1 LPTWITAPQNARPG
15 VPPFPDSQI
24 LDRRARELASSRRSA
39 ASSAQRGAGHEVRP
53 LIHSHNTFQGGSHVA
68 DRAHERI
75 AALAETES
83 KFREKIFL
91 EYVNRDILRE
101 LEARL
106 ERAIEHLA
114 RTSAE
119 AIDRLGDRLDGL
131 SDLRRRGEKG

>member
-1 LPTWITAPQNARPG
+1 MNISWELNGTTLLLLAVNLVGLIWFAFSTQATATAARKNA
-15 VPPFPDSQI
+15 D
-24 LDRRARELASSRRSA
+24 
-39 ASSAQRGAGHEVRP
+39 H
-53 LIHSHNTFQGGSHVA
+53 
-68 DRAHERI
+68 AHERI
-75 AALAETES
+75 SALAEAES

-131 SDLRRRGEKG
+131 ADVRRRIDKG

>member
-1 LPTWITAPQNARPG
+1 MTISWELNATTLLLLAVNLIGLIWFVFSTQATA
-15 VPPFPDSQI
+15 
-24 LDRRARELASSRRSA
+24 SA
-39 ASSAQRGAGHEVRP
+39 AHRQ
-53 LIHSHNTFQGGSHVA
+53 A

-75 AALAETES
+75 AALAEAES

>member
-1 LPTWITAPQNARPG
+1 MNVSWDLNATTLLLLAINLIGLIWFAFSTQATA
-15 VPPFPDSQI
+15 
-24 LDRRARELASSRRSA
+24 RAAH
-39 ASSAQRGAGHEVRP
+39 QK
-53 LIHSHNTFQGGSHVA
+53 A
-68 DRAHERI
+68 DHAHERI
-75 AALAETES
+75 AALAEGES

-131 SDLRRRGEKG
+131 SDARRRAGKG

>member
-1 LPTWITAPQNARPG
+1 MNISWELNATTIVLLAINLVGLIWFAFSTQATA
-15 VPPFPDSQI
+15 
-24 LDRRARELASSRRSA
+24 SA
-39 ASSAQRGAGHEVRP
+39 AQKR
-53 LIHSHNTFQGGSHVA
+53 A
-68 DRAHERI
+68 DHAHERI
-75 AALAETES
+75 SALVEAEN

-101 LEARL
+101 MEARL

-131 SDLRRRGEKG
+131 SDGRRRPG

>member
-1 LPTWITAPQNARPG
+1 MNISWDLNATTIVLLAINLVGLIWFAFSTQATAT
-15 VPPFPDSQI
+15 
-24 LDRRARELASSRRSA
+24 A
-39 ASSAQRGAGHEVRP
+39 AHKK
-53 LIHSHNTFQGGSHVA
+53 A
-68 DRAHERI
+68 DHAHERI
-75 AALAETES
+75 SALAEAES

-101 LEARL
+101 MEARL

-131 SDLRRRGEKG
+131 NDVRRRPG

>member
-1 LPTWITAPQNARPG
+1 MNVSWDLNATT
-15 VPPFPDSQI
+15 
-24 LDRRARELASSRRSA
+24 LLLLAANLVGLVWFAFSTQA
-39 ASSAQRGAGHEVRP
+39 AAHGAHRK
-53 LIHSHNTFQGGSHVA
+53 A
-68 DRAHERI
+68 DNAHERI
-75 AALAETES
+75 SALAEAES

-101 LEARL
+101 MEARL

-131 SDLRRRGEKG
+131 SDARRRVDKG

>member
-1 LPTWITAPQNARPG
+1 MNISWELNATTIVLLAINLVGLIWFAFSTQATA
-15 VPPFPDSQI
+15 
-24 LDRRARELASSRRSA
+24 SA
-39 ASSAQRGAGHEVRP
+39 AHKK
-53 LIHSHNTFQGGSHVA
+53 A
-68 DRAHERI
+68 DHAHERI
-75 AALAETES
+75 SALVEAEG

-101 LEARL
+101 MEARL

-131 SDLRRRGEKG
+131 SEGRRRPG

>member
-1 LPTWITAPQNARPG
+1 MNVSWDLNATT
-15 VPPFPDSQI
+15 
-24 LDRRARELASSRRSA
+24 LLLLAVNLVGLIWFAFSTQAAAHSA
-39 ASSAQRGAGHEVRP
+39 HRK
-53 LIHSHNTFQGGSHVA
+53 A
-68 DRAHERI
+68 DKAHERI
-75 AALAETES
+75 SALAEAES

-101 LEARL
+101 MEARL

-131 SDLRRRGEKG
+131 SDARRRVDKG

>member
-1 LPTWITAPQNARPG
+1 MSVSWEINATTLLLLAVNLVGLIWFAFSTQATA
-15 VPPFPDSQI
+15 
-24 LDRRARELASSRRSA
+24 RSA
-39 ASSAQRGAGHEVRP
+39 HR
-53 LIHSHNTFQGGSHVA
+53 NA

-75 AALAETES
+75 SALAESES

-101 LEARL
+101 MEGRL
-106 ERAIEHLA
+106 ERAIEHLG

-131 SDLRRRGEKG
+131 SDARRRVS